1 MTARI
6 AHEVVGPVG
15 EGVTSVGVLVVLD
28 EGQALLQHL
37 GVEEG
42 VQGVARDAETV
53 DLGTELTRVL
63 LLRQVF

>member
-1 MTARI
+1 
-6 AHEVVGPVG
+6 VG

-28 EGQALLQHL
+28 EGQALLEDL